1 MDRIIEYQKIIRR
14 VIADYAEF
22 LNGPP
27 LPKFE
32 VALALDDEHGQYVLR
47 RVGWS
52 AQEHYKYT
60 DLHLM
65 LRNGKI
71 WIEEDMTEDGI
82 ANELLVRGVPREDIV
97 LGFQPPFMRSQAES
111 LPT

>member
-1 MDRIIEYQKIIRR
+1 MERIIEYQKIIRG
-14 VIADYAEF
+14 VIADYAEV
-22 LNGPP
+22 LTGPP

-32 VALALDDEHGQYVLR
+32 VALALDDEHSQYVLR

-52 AQEHYKYT
+52 AQEHYNIYG
-60 DLHLM
+60 LHVM

-82 ANELLVRGVPREDIV
+82 VNKLLARGVPREDIV
-97 LGFQPPFMRSQAES
+97 LGFQPPFMRSQAEFS
-111 LPT
+111 LA